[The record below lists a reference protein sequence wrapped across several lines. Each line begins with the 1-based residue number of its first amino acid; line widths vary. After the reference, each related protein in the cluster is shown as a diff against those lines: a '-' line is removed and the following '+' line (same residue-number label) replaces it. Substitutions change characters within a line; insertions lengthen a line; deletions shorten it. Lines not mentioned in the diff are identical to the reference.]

1 MGGKSSHKT
10 ITFAKGSLPGLPFLF
25 DRFATA
31 PKYEVSDTQTHGK
44 RALTC
49 FNRAKRAV
57 FGPVLAVALLLTG
70 ATGSAALAQER
81 AVPDSRDEVMLSFAP
96 VVRQAAPAVVN
107 IFTQRKVERQR
118 RVSSLLDDPFF
129 RRFFGG
135 NIGPERKRQQQQS
148 SLGSGVIVDPEG
160 FIVTNEHVI
169 KGATLIKVVL
179 KDRREFEAQLVLA
192 DPRTDLAVLR
202 VDPRGEALPSIPF
215 RDSDTVEVGD
225 LVLALGNPFG
235 VGQTVTSG
243 IVSALA
249 RTQVGITDF
258 SFFIQTDAAINP
270 GNSGGALV
278 TMDGRLIGINTAIY
292 SRTGGSVGIGFAIPA
307 NMVRTVVA
315 SARAGGALVR
325 AWTGL
330 LGQTLTSDLAEG
342 LRLERPGGVVIS
354 EVYAGGPADRAGI
367 QAGDVLVTV
376 DEQPVDDIESLN
388 YRVATG
394 ELGKAVNVSLYRQG
408 ELVSAAL
415 PLEAPPETPPRN
427 EIRLLGHH
435 PLGGA
440 VVASLS
446 PALSEELDLDG
457 HWEGVIIVR
466 IQRGTPAYRLGFRAG
481 DIILSV
487 NRASFSRSQDLAA
500 VLNRSAE
507 RWEVTLKRDG
517 KVRRVAFGS

>member
-1 MGGKSSHKT
+1 MNCANWAGRTSFGV
-10 ITFAKGSLPGLPFLF
+10 AAAGL
-25 DRFATA
+25 A
-31 PKYEVSDTQTHGK
+31 
-44 RALTC
+44 
-49 FNRAKRAV
+49 
-57 FGPVLAVALLLTG
+57 LAVALLT
-70 ATGSAALAQER
+70 AAASLQPAFGQER
-81 AVPDSRDEVMLSFAP
+81 VVPDSKGEVMLSFAP

-107 IFTQRKVERQR
+107 IFTKRKLEQKR
-118 RVSSLLDDPFF
+118 RRSSLLDDPFF

-135 NIGPERKRQQQQS
+135 GGGGNERQRQRQAS
-148 SLGSGVIVDPEG
+148 SLGSGVIVDPQG

-169 KGATLIKVVL
+169 KGASIIKVVL
-179 KDRREFEAQLVLA
+179 SDRREFEAELVLA

-202 VDPRGEALPSIPF
+202 VYPEGEDLPSVTL

-225 LVLALGNPFG
+225 LVLAIGNPFG
-235 VGQTVTSG
+235 VGRTVTSG

-330 LGQTLTSDLAEG
+330 SGQTLTSELAEG

-354 EVYAGGPADRAGI
+354 EVYAGGPADRAGV

-376 DEQPVDDIESLN
+376 DDQPVNDIEALD

-394 ELGKAVNVSLYRQG
+394 ELGKAVNVDLYRQG
-408 ELVSAAL
+408 KRISTEL
-415 PLEAPPETPPRN
+415 PLEAPPESPPRN
-427 EIRLLGHH
+427 EMRLLGHH

-440 VVASLS
+440 VIASLS
-446 PALSEELDLDG
+446 PALAEELDLDG
-457 HWEGVIIVR
+457 HWEGIIITRV
-466 IQRGTPAYRLGFRAG
+466 QRGTPAQRVGFRAN
-481 DIILSV
+481 DIILSL
-487 NRASFSRSQDLAA
+487 NRQVYLRSGDLAA
-500 VLNRSAE
+500 ALDRTAE
-507 RWEVTLKRDG
+507 RWDITFKRNG
-517 KVRRVAFGS
+517 KVRRVSFGS